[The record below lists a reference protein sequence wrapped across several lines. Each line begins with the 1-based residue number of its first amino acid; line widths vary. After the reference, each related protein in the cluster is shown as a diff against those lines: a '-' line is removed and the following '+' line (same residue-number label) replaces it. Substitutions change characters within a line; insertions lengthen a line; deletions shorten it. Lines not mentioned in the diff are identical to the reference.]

1 MVSAIQT
8 VPGAYITSQI
18 VSPAVVSSSVNL
30 GVSQLAFPSTSLG
43 LDTTRA
49 VPLAYNAAGG
59 LDTTSSSGS
68 MTDNQSNSTQA
79 SVVTTNAAQDAA
91 SIKLAADLA
100 ASTIAENLAVL
111 DKAFDDALARQL
123 LVNTRAAAAALAA
136 TDAANVRL
144 AATQARIEAN
154 REIELDRQAIAAN
167 NAISLDALFAA
178 KGNETNAENAVNARQ
193 DAVAQTDRA
202 TALQSIGALAQPIAN
217 ESSTVTNTT
226 PATTARVVPASNT
239 TTDKPANNSEAT
251 NSLVAQNYA
260 SLAASSGLS
269 PSVIATPVTPEDVAA
284 AFAIPS
290 ITDLAQSA
298 VATPVVTTSKDKASE
313 TDRAATLPS
322 VTPLPITNA
331 SATVASTL
339 PATVSNVVAASNAT
353 TNSPIRSAEAV
364 NRPVLNPEIDAAVQ
378 AVITVA
384 QNPAYANLVAGS
396 YVSMAAASAQ
406 SPSATFTPM
415 RLEEIKPIISI
426 PAITALSQLGAQ
438 YGRDGN
444 PSWSYRQRAA
454 IVNVRARP
462 ARAAI

>member
-1 MVSAIQT
+1 
-8 VPGAYITSQI
+8 
-18 VSPAVVSSSVNL
+18 
-30 GVSQLAFPSTSLG
+30 
-43 LDTTRA
+43 
-49 VPLAYNAAGG
+49 
-59 LDTTSSSGS
+59 

-154 REIELDRQAIAAN
+154 REIELDRQAAAAN
-167 NAISLDALFAA
+167 NAINLDELFAA

-251 NSLVAQNYA
+251 NSLVAQ
-260 SLAASSGLS
+260 
-269 PSVIATPVTPEDVAA
+269 ITPAW
-284 AFAIPS
+284 
-290 ITDLAQSA
+290 LLL
-298 VATPVVTTSKDKASE
+298 
-313 TDRAATLPS
+313 RGCLP
-322 VTPLPITNA
+322 L
-331 SATVASTL
+331 
-339 PATVSNVVAASNAT
+339 
-353 TNSPIRSAEAV
+353 
-364 NRPVLNPEIDAAVQ
+364 
-378 AVITVA
+378 
-384 QNPAYANLVAGS
+384 
-396 YVSMAAASAQ
+396 
-406 SPSATFTPM
+406 
-415 RLEEIKPIISI
+415 
-426 PAITALSQLGAQ
+426 
-438 YGRDGN
+438 
-444 PSWSYRQRAA
+444 
-454 IVNVRARP
+454 
-462 ARAAI
+462 